1 MVIQVLQCVL
11 SSGSSTF
18 CSADPRKACS
28 ESQPMNMKSI
38 KTL

>member
-11 SSGSSTF
+11 NSGSSTF
-18 CSADPRKACS
+18 CYTDPEKACS

-38 KTL
+38 KTP